1 MILTTIIK
9 KDNTKNWEIANPVL
23 AANEF
28 GTPSVYYKYIENG
41 KYDTWTMVET
51 VNEFNNNIAQGKFKL
66 VDSLKKYEA
75 TYVDS
80 KGETHI
86 HIIKANSLQDV
97 ITKFKGGI
105 ND

>member
-1 MILTTIIK
+1 MIAEMVK
-9 KDNTKNWEIANPVL
+9 L

-28 GTPSVYYKYIENG
+28 GTPSVYYKYIKNG

-51 VNEFNNNIAQGKFKL
+51 VNEFNNDIAQGMFKF

-75 TYVDS
+75 SYVDS

-86 HIIKANSLQDV
+86 HLIKAKSLDEALKTIKRRQN
-97 ITKFKGGI
+97 
-105 ND
+105 NDQ